1 MQACNNSSVLT
12 NKYVCVAISLSLSLF
27 VSHFPFHCRSLWPYL
42 PLIVVHDELWTWTRY
57 LWAWTKL
64 SLWLTLALPDTL
76 WLSLAVSGVSGSFW
90 LSLWFT
96 LSLSLIP
103 AHSDSVWFTLALSG
117 AHWLTRSLLSSQC
130 RCSVAAAYIAMY
142 LGCLDVFFSTCQYI
156 IPVFLDKN
164 WKSPLSPR

>member
-1 MQACNNSSVLT
+1 MKLSAHKNCFTFAILSERPCISMQACNNS
-12 NKYVCVAISLSLSLF
+12 SLSLSLF

-96 LSLSLIP
+96 LSLQLIP
-103 AHSDSVWFTLALSG
+103 AHSDSVWLSPYLIFVIYFTLAKFLENKIY
-117 AHWLTRSLLSSQC
+117 TEKRQ
-130 RCSVAAAYIAMY
+130 
-142 LGCLDVFFSTCQYI
+142 FFA
-156 IPVFLDKN
+156 LN
-164 WKSPLSPR
+164 L